1 MNTRAFHWITAATA
15 LAATLAAAASLGIS
29 M

>member
-1 MNTRAFHWITAATA
+1 MSGRAFHWITAATA
-15 LAATLAAAASLGIS
+15 LAATLAAAACLGAT